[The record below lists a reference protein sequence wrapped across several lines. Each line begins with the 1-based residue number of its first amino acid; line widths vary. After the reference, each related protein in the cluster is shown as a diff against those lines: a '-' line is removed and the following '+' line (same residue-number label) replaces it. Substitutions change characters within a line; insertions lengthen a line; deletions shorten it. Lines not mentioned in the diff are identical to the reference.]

1 MALALDRKVNRAS
14 YTALQQKRPPPMQHH
29 AKPSRFVLGHLAL
42 LLAVTLLLGACDQPP
57 EMREEQPERSVL
69 VLTLEPPEGMTS
81 RTFSARAEAAE
92 RTALAFRV
100 SGRVV
105 SVHADLGD
113 RVLHDDVLAR
123 LDDRDYRLKVQELEG
138 QLETAE
144 GQLEE
149 AEANY
154 RRGQDLVQR
163 EFISRAEYDALL
175 SAFRQAQGQRDAA
188 REGLATAR
196 AALEDTVLRAPFD
209 AHVARRN
216 IESYEQVS
224 PERMVFALDGLDEI
238 ELRVGMPETLV
249 VQRDRLAAVDV
260 YFAALDRRYAGRVRA
275 VGVDVD
281 EDTQT
286 YPVRIVVDNPD
297 QRILPGMT
305 ARLEFRARLPAPDEQ
320 GFFMVPMT
328 AVFDHEGQPHV
339 WVLDEAGE
347 SVTRRPVRMG
357 PLEQDGVRVLGDLH
371 PGQQVVTAGV
381 QHLREGQAVRV
392 LTDGEMR
399 EARR

>member
-1 MALALDRKVNRAS
+1 MPNHTTPTRDAI
-14 YTALQQKRPPPMQHH
+14 
-29 AKPSRFVLGHLAL
+29 GL
-42 LLAVTLLLGACDQPP
+42 LLLVLAATMLLGACDQPP
-57 EMREEQPERSVL
+57 EMREDPPERPVL
-69 VLTLEPPEGMTS
+69 ALILEPPEDMTS

-100 SGRVV
+100 SGQVV
-105 SVHADLGD
+105 LVHADLGD
-113 RVLHDDVLAR
+113 RVMEGDVLAR
-123 LDDRDYRLKVQELEG
+123 LDDRDYRLKVRELEG
-138 QLETAE
+138 QLEAAE

-149 AEANY
+149 AEVNY
-154 RRGQDLVQR
+154 RRGQDLVR
-163 EFISRAEYDALL
+163 DGTISRADYDGLR

-188 REGLATAR
+188 REGLSTAR

-216 IESYEQVS
+216 IEPHEQAS
-224 PERMVFALDGLDEI
+224 PERVVFVLDDLEEI

-249 VQRDRLAAVDV
+249 VHRDRLTAVDV
-260 YFAALDRRYAGRVRA
+260 HFAALGRRYAGRVRA

-305 ARLEFRARLPAPDEQ
+305 ARLDFRAGLPEADEQ
-320 GFFMVPMT
+320 GYFHVPMT

-347 SVTRRPVRMG
+347 TVTRRPVSLG
-357 PLEQDGVRVLGDLH
+357 PLERDGVRVLGDLH
-371 PGQQVVTAGV
+371 AGQQVVTAGV
-381 QHLREGQAVRV
+381 QHLSEGQTVRV
-392 LTDGEMR
+392 LTEDEMR
-399 EARR
+399 GARR